1 VGLVEAARRFD
12 VRKGCRFTTYAKWGI
27 RARVQRARRTE
38 MKHAARRACAVAS
51 DDPDDGDMLKT
62 IPDTRAGM
70 PEDAVFGQI
79 DREQVRRLL
88 DGIGRRAA
96 TVRLAYGI
104 GGEGPLARGE
114 IAGRLGVTPER
125 VRQVR
130 NRALRRMRMM
140 LSEDG

>member
-12 VRKGCRFTTYAKWGI
+12 VGKGCRFTTYAVWGI
-27 RARVQRARRTE
+27 RARVQRARHAE
-38 MKHAARRACAVAS
+38 MKHAARRAVAS

-62 IPDTRAGM
+62 IPDDRAGM
-70 PEDAVFGQI
+70 PEDAVFGEI

-88 DGIGRRAA
+88 DGIGRCAA
-96 TVRLAYGI
+96 TVLRLAYGV

-125 VRQVR
+125 VRQIR